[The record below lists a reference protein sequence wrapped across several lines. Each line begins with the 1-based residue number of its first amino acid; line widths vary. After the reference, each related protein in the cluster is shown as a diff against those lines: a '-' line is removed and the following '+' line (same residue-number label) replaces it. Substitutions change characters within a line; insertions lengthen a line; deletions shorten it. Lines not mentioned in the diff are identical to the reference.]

1 MRLWTWFQVDWCQ
14 VQMQGTVETGRRYP
28 PWEKATDC
36 EGSEIEYYG
45 SNVCFLQNSCLN
57 LIPIT
62 TLRSGALRGLGCDL
76 SIISGLGPHKSAWG
90 SRCIPLL
97 PLYR

>member
-14 VQMQGTVETGRRYP
+14 VQMQGTVEMGRRYP

-36 EGSEIEYYG
+36 EGSGIEYYG

-62 TLRSGALRGLGCDL
+62 ILRSGALRGLGCDL
-76 SIISGLGPHKSAWG
+76 SIIGGLGPHKRAWG